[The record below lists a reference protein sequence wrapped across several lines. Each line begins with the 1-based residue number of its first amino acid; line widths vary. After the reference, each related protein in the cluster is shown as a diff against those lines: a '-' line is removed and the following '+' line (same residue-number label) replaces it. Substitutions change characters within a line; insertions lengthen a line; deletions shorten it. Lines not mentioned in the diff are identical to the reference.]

1 LIIPGYE
8 CTTIDIYSSS
18 SSPAKNTLRIVTVYR
33 SPSAPLSSNAPFLNY
48 LNEVTDCAHPSL
60 IVGDFNYPNID
71 WYTYSSPTAS
81 ITPFLDFITSKHFN
95 QFIDFPTRGKNILD
109 LALCNSPLVKSA
121 KPDIPLSDHVGISL
135 SISFET
141 TLGEKLKPTRNYLF
155 ANWDMINSQ
164 IAMHNWTIALSNKT
178 ATEAYC
184 YFSEFLN
191 SLLDIFVPIKRG
203 KSSSGYPKYLSQL
216 HDRLHKLHQVA
227 PNCDTTHSLRVRFD
241 NALKSFELKRE
252 SNAVNSKN
260 PNHFFQFCKS
270 RFKVNTSSLPG
281 IIDSNGNVL
290 LTNKDKATAFS
301 KFFSKVQTPP
311 LHSRLLIPSCPNS
324 SFDLPFIPI
333 SDILNAISQ
342 LVPKCF
348 VLHLGR
354 LKTRS
359 KYMLNGN
366 FISPKE
372 QVRDL
377 GIFFTGNLHFGHHID
392 QITRKARSMCNL
404 LLRSHLPL
412 SGTLHQLVLLIK

>member
-1 LIIPGYE
+1 
-8 CTTIDIYSSS
+8 
-18 SSPAKNTLRIVTVYR
+18 R

-71 WYTYSSPTAS
+71 WYT
-81 ITPFLDFITSKHFN
+81 
-95 QFIDFPTRGKNILD
+95 
-109 LALCNSPLVKSA
+109 
-121 KPDIPLSDHVGISL
+121 
-135 SISFET
+135 
-141 TLGEKLKPTRNYLF
+141 NYLF

-178 ATEAYC
+178 ATDAYC
-184 YFSEFLN
+184 YFSEFFN

-252 SNAVNSKN
+252 SKAVNSKN
-260 PNHFFQFCKS
+260 PNQFFQFCKS
-270 RFKVNTSSLPG
+270 HFKVNTSSLPG

-311 LHSRLLIPSCPNS
+311 MHSRLPIPSCPNS
-324 SFDLPFIPI
+324 SFDLPFVPI
-333 SDILNAISQ
+333 SDTD
-342 LVPKCF
+342 
-348 VLHLGR
+348 R
-354 LKTRS
+354 LKHFQLETLEYRRSLSDMYFIYDSLHDFVHLDTSCLYTIAPLTRS
-359 KYMLNGN
+359 
-366 FISPKE
+366 
-372 QVRDL
+372 
-377 GIFFTGNLHFGHHID
+377 
-392 QITRKARSMCNL
+392 
-404 LLRSHLPL
+404 LRSSHKLRIAVPYVMPSSFSSCASRSLTLWNSLPH
-412 SGTLHQLVLLIK
+412 SVVTMPRSPYRHLIKTTPSFTMQSSNIKM

>member
-1 LIIPGYE
+1 PSCQNLSFYFANCRSIRNVIDTVTLLLVQRKLDILALSETWLSSSDCDAYLLRGLRDYFVFRADRIDSRGGGVLIYTRSTLLPVLVSSLIIPGYE

-18 SSPAKNTLRIVTVYR
+18 SSPAKNT
-33 SPSAPLSSNAPFLNY
+33 
-48 LNEVTDCAHPSL
+48 
-60 IVGDFNYPNID
+60 
-71 WYTYSSPTAS
+71 
-81 ITPFLDFITSKHFN
+81 
-95 QFIDFPTRGKNILD
+95 FPTRGKNILD

-311 LHSRLLIPSCPNS
+311 S
-324 SFDLPFIPI
+324 SPE
-333 SDILNAISQ
+333 
-342 LVPKCF
+342 PKY
-348 VLHLGR
+348 HL
-354 LKTRS
+354 
-359 KYMLNGN
+359 
-366 FISPKE
+366 
-372 QVRDL
+372 
-377 GIFFTGNLHFGHHID
+377 
-392 QITRKARSMCNL
+392 
-404 LLRSHLPL
+404 
-412 SGTLHQLVLLIK
+412 